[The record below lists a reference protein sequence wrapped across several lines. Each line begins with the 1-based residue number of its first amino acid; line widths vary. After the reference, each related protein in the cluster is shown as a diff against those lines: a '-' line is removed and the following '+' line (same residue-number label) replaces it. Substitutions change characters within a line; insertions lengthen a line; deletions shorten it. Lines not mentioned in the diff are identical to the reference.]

1 MAADACTLEA
11 FREHLSASALDPAAW
26 CAACQNNSTTVCQ
39 LLTAQAQLAGTGGG
53 ASGSGGDSG
62 SCSCSSDGWKIALS
76 VVLTFLGTA
85 ALVGW
90 GMWCQMGGKD
100 TRWSKYRD
108 HEMQMGEMGVH

>member
-11 FREHLSASALDPAAW
+11 FQEHLSASALDPAAW

-39 LLTAQAQLAGTGGG
+39 LLTAQAQLAGTGG
-53 ASGSGGDSG
+53 

-90 GMWCQMGGKD
+90 GMWYKMGGKD

-108 HEMQMGEMGVH
+108 GEMQMGEMGVH